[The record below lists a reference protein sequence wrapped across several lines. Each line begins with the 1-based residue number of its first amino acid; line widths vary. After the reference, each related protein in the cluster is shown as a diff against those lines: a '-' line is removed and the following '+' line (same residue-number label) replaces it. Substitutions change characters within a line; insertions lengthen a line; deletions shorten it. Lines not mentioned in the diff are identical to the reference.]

1 MKKSIIIICLLGLFL
16 TAAVT
21 SLKWRQISD
30 ATPTVTEINFVDGVT
45 SSIQTQLN
53 SKAATAHSQAQ
64 STITALSDSLLS
76 RFTKAQSNLLFVKK
90 TDLVDPTSLI
100 DSLSAITTFKDITD
114 NYTIQFSGTYTSTTN
129 DLGKIIT
136 VTAATAKVITVP
148 TNAVA
153 PFPIGSTITIIQGGS
168 GDVSIAGSGVTFK
181 SESSWVKIGA
191 QESAVQLIKISTDTW
206 RIIGRLKA

>member
-1 MKKSIIIICLLGLFL
+1 MKRLLYIIILLGVIFIS
-16 TAAVT
+16 AVS

-45 SSIQTQLN
+45 SAIQTQLN
-53 SKAATAHSQAQ
+53 AKVNIS
-64 STITALSDSLLS
+64 
-76 RFTKAQSNLLFVKK
+76 
-90 TDLVDPTSLI
+90 DLVDPTSLI
-100 DSLSAITTFKDITD
+100 DSLSAITTILDKTD
-114 NYTIQFSGTYTSTTN
+114 NYTLQFSGVFGSSTN
-129 DLGKIIT
+129 DLGKTIT
-136 VTAATAKVITVP
+136 LTASTAKAVTVP

-168 GDVSIAGSGVTFK
+168 GEVSIVGSGVTFK

-191 QESAVQLIKISTDTW
+191 QESAIQLIKIATDTW